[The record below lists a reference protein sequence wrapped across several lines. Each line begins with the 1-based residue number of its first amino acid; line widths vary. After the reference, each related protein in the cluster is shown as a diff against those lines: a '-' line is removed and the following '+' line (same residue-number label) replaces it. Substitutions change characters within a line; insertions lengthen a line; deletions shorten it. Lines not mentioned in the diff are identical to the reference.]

1 VVKMK
6 PKTVLGGTP
15 RAMERSSILLAVV
28 LSVVVGVSPSVSAHG
43 DEGTGKGGQSF
54 LPGVV
59 ENRSASGP
67 IMAKK
72 KGETRLFPSTADLPG
87 AQPLAKELQSF
98 DALQQV
104 DVAESGGVMPTGNL
118 AGAKKLDRSHPGLDY
133 LGVTILKDRG
143 SKVLGM
149 AAASITGNEQ
159 GLALTVWGL
168 RPDETYALVVDGTTV
183 AGLAASAQGRIQV
196 EYWSTPTGEELQMP
210 GTLISVSGLLH
221 AEVQNA
227 GGTTV
232 ASGDFQTVLNPAL
245 STIDKVVKR
254 KVHQ

>member
-15 RAMERSSILLAVV
+15 RAMKRSPILLAVV

-54 LPGVV
+54 LLGVV
-59 ENRSASGP
+59 ENRPASGP

-72 KGETRLFPSTADLPG
+72 KGEARLFLSTADLPG
-87 AQPLAKELQSF
+87 AQPLLAELQSS

-104 DVAESGGVMPTGNL
+104 DVGDSGGAMPTGNF
-118 AGAKKLDRSHPGLDY
+118 AGAKKFNRDHPGVDY
-133 LGVTILKDRG
+133 LGVTILKDRA

-168 RPDETYALVVDGTTV
+168 QPDETYALVIDGTTV
-183 AGLAASAQGRIQV
+183 GGLAASAQGRIQV
-196 EYWSTPTGEELQMP
+196 EYGSTPTDEELQLP
-210 GTLISVSGLLH
+210 DTLMSVRGLIH
-221 AEVQNA
+221 AELRDA
-227 GGTTV
+227 GGATV
-232 ASGDFQTVLNPAL
+232 ASGDFQTVLNPGL
-245 STIDKVVKR
+245 STTHKVVMQKA
-254 KVHQ
+254 HH